1 VKAFFQRW
9 VVTTLAVLVATYLVK
24 GITYDSVLALFVAA
38 LVLGILNALVRP
50 VMLLLSLPLLIVSL
64 GLFIL
69 VINGALLYLVG
80 KLVAGFHV
88 ASFGAAFWGALVIS
102 VVSLVV
108 NSLTGTGESRV
119 EVRRRNRPS
128 RRERDHG
135 DGPVID
141 V

>member
-1 VKAFFQRW
+1 MKAFVQRW
-9 VVTTLAVLVATYLVK
+9 VVTTLAVLVAAHFVK
-24 GITYDSVLALFVAA
+24 GIDYDNLVALFAAA

-50 VMLLLSLPLLIVSL
+50 VMLLLSLPLLIVTL

-69 VINGALLYLVG
+69 VINAAPLYVVGQLV
-80 KLVAGFHV
+80 KGFHV

-102 VVSLVV
+102 FVSLVV

-119 EVRRRNRPS
+119 EVRRRSSARP
-128 RRERDHG
+128 RERDPG

>member
-1 VKAFFQRW
+1 VKTFVRRL
-9 VVTTLAVLVATYLVK
+9 VVTTLAVLVATHLIK
-24 GITYDSVLALFVAA
+24 GIDYDNLVSLFAAA

-50 VMLLLSLPLLIVSL
+50 VMLLLSLPLLVVTL

-69 VINGALLYLVG
+69 VINAALLYLVG
-80 KLVAGFHV
+80 QLVKGFHV

-102 VVSLVV
+102 LVSLVV

-119 EVRRRNRPS
+119 EFHRRNREHP
-128 RRERDHG
+128 RKRDPG

>member
-1 VKAFFQRW
+1 MKAFVQRW
-9 VVTTLAVLVATYLVK
+9 AVTTLAVLVATHLVK
-24 GITYDSVLALFVAA
+24 GIDYDSLVALFAAA

-50 VMLLLSLPLLIVSL
+50 VMLLLSLPLLVVTL

-69 VINGALLYLVG
+69 VINAALLYLVG
-80 KLVAGFHV
+80 QLVKGFHV

-119 EVRRRNRPS
+119 EFHRRT
-128 RRERDHG
+128 RERPDERDPG